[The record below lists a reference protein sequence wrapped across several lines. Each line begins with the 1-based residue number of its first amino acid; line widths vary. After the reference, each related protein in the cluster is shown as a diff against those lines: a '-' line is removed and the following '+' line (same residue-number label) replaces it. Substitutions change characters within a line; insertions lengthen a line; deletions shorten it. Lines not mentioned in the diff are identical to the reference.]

1 MPIAIS
7 ASLAYDHI
15 MNFPDSFKNHIMP
28 EQLHILNVSFAVDRL
43 ERTWGGNS
51 ANIAFPIKMLGGN
64 PIIISAVGKKDGQE
78 YIDYLRGHGLETKYI
93 QVDENQLT
101 ASAYI
106 TTDADD
112 NQITAFFGAPLK
124 LAENIDIRNI
134 KDQISLLIVG
144 PTHSG
149 VMMKHLKEGYE
160 AGIKTVFD
168 PGQQI
173 IAFNKIEL
181 RKMIGQCD
189 FVIGNDYEI
198 KLLQQRTEW
207 NSNEI
212 LDQVK
217 AMIITLGEKG
227 SIVCAKGEDAV
238 EVGSCPVQS
247 CDDPTGAGDSYRA
260 GFFTGYELGYSWKV
274 CAQMGAVAAAY
285 AVEEYGTQIMFTKE
299 QFCERYKKTFSEE
312 ISLER

>member
-1 MPIAIS
+1 MSIAIS

-28 EQLHILNVSFAVDRL
+28 DQLHILNVSFAVDRL

-51 ANIAFPIKMLGGN
+51 ANIAFTAKMLGGD
-64 PIIISAVGKKDGQE
+64 PLIISALGKDGGD
-78 YIDYLRGHGLETKYI
+78 YIRHLQKHGLETKYI
-93 QVDENQLT
+93 KEDQDQLT

-124 LAENIDIRNI
+124 MAGEIDIRELKNE
-134 KDQISLLIVG
+134 ISLIIIG
-144 PTHSG
+144 PTHQG
-149 VMMKHLKEGYE
+149 VMEKHLKEASE

-173 IAFNKIEL
+173 IAFGEVEL
-181 RKMIGQCD
+181 KKMIGQSD

-198 KLLQQRTEW
+198 KLMQDRTGW
-207 NSNEI
+207 NAEEI
-212 LDQVK
+212 LQNTEV
-217 AMIITLGEKG
+217 MVTTLGERG
-227 SIVCAKGEDAV
+227 SVVSTKDGKII
-238 EVGSCPVQS
+238 EVGICSVKS

-260 GFFTGYELGYSWKV
+260 GFFVGYELGYDWKT
-274 CAQMGAVAAAY
+274 CAQMGSVASAY
-285 AVEEYGTQIMFTKE
+285 AVEEYGTQVEFTQE
-299 QFCERYKKTFSEE
+299 EFCERYEKAFSEKL
-312 ISLER
+312 SLRR